1 MTDQKL
7 NVLTITEYN
16 LIATKDPVGSYDRR
30 TRENLYAIILK
41 LSNTRANLSPLEF
54 TVFQKF
60 QSAQFAPLDEK
71 DKKVKFEVFRYLL
84 SARVRR
90 TARITGITLATLV
103 VSILTVYHFFLNAE
117 TQKQVD
123 LAYYAGLSKVG
134 LASQEEIAM
143 VENSLHQ
150 TEATLVKTQKK
161 KEELEIMVARL
172 IANNKVAENF
182 KYIVKHIY
190 NDPRTIYTKSS
201 NTINLEFA
209 DKRIARYKTDPDKW
223 YLLGILETG
232 RLKVY
237 YNNEQIMEIEAI
249 FGRKG
254 EETPLGEYEIKNRL
268 YQPTWYK
275 KEIIKGKAVVRPILF
290 GDPDHEIGHWWLG
303 LKKLGPE
310 VHGSYGIHG
319 VNLSKSNEFFKK
331 NFDWR
336 SGSAGCPNI
345 QEWYL
350 DFLANVL
357 PLGTHV
363 NIVQKDKWVKST

>member
-7 NVLTITEYN
+7 SILTIAEYN
-16 LIATKDPVGSYDRR
+16 LIATKDPIGSYDRR
-30 TRENLYAIILK
+30 TRENLYAIIVK
-41 LSNTRANLSPLEF
+41 LGKSRADLSPLEF

-60 QSAQFAPLDEK
+60 QKAQFSPLDEK
-71 DKKVKFEVFRYLL
+71 DKKVKIEVLRYLL
-84 SARVRR
+84 SSRVRR
-90 TARITGITLATLV
+90 TARTVGITLATAV
-103 VSILTVYHFFLNAE
+103 VCILAVYHLFLSAE
-117 TQKQVD
+117 IQKQVD
-123 LAYYAGLSKVG
+123 LAWYAGLSKLG
-134 LASQEEIAM
+134 LASQEEMSM
-143 VENSLHQ
+143 VQNSLRQ
-150 TEATLVKTQKK
+150 TETTLVETQKK
-161 KEELEIMVARL
+161 KEELEKTVTRL
-172 IANNKVAENF
+172 IANNKVSQNF
-182 KYIVKHIY
+182 KYIVRHIY
-190 NDPRTIYTKSS
+190 NDPRTIYTKKG
-201 NTINLEFA
+201 NIINLKFG
-209 DKRIARYKTDPDKW
+209 KNQIARYDTDPDMW

-237 YNNEQIMEIEAI
+237 YNNEEILEVAAI

-268 YQPTWYK
+268 HKPTWYK
-275 KEIIKGKAVVRPILF
+275 KEIIKGKKVVRAIPF

-303 LKKLGPE
+303 LKKMGPQ

-319 VNLSKSNEFFKK
+319 VNLSKANEFFKK

-357 PLGTHV
+357 PLGTRV
-363 NIVQKDKWVKST
+363 NIVQKDKWTKST

>member
-7 NVLTITEYN
+7 NVLTIAEYN

-30 TRENLYAIILK
+30 TRENLYAIIVK
-41 LSNTRANLSPLEF
+41 LGKSRANLSPLEF

-60 QSAQFAPLDEK
+60 QKAQFSPLDEK
-71 DKKVKFEVFRYLL
+71 DKKVKFEVLRYLL
-84 SARVRR
+84 SSRVRR
-90 TARITGITLATLV
+90 TARTVGITLATAV
-103 VSILTVYHFFLNAE
+103 VCILAVYHLFLSTE

-123 LAYYAGLSKVG
+123 LAWYAGLSKLG
-134 LASQEEIAM
+134 LVSQEEMTM
-143 VENSLHQ
+143 VQNSLRQ
-150 TEATLVKTQKK
+150 TETTLVETQKK
-161 KEELEIMVARL
+161 KEELEKTVTRL
-172 IANNKVAENF
+172 IANNKVAQNF
-182 KYIVKHIY
+182 KYIVRHIY
-190 NDPRTIYTKSS
+190 NDPRTVYTKKG
-201 NTINLEFA
+201 NIINLKFG
-209 DKRIARYKTDPDKW
+209 KNQIARYDTDPDMW
-223 YLLGILETG
+223 YLLGILDTG

-237 YNNEQIMEIEAI
+237 YNNEEILEIAAI

-268 YQPTWYK
+268 HKPTWYK
-275 KEIIKGKAVVRPILF
+275 KEIIKGKKVVRAIPF

-303 LKKLGPE
+303 LKKMGPQ

-319 VNLSKSNEFFKK
+319 VNLSKANEFFKK

-357 PLGTHV
+357 PIGARV
-363 NIVQKDKWVKST
+363 NIVQKDKWVKSS

>member
-30 TRENLYAIILK
+30 TRENLYAIIVK
-41 LSNTRANLSPLEF
+41 LSKSRTNLSPLEF

-60 QSAQFAPLDEK
+60 QKAQFSPLDEK
-71 DKKVKFEVFRYLL
+71 DKKVKIEVLRYLL
-84 SARVRR
+84 SASVRR
-90 TARITGITLATLV
+90 TARTVGISLATAV
-103 VSILTVYHFFLNAE
+103 VCILAVYHLFLSAE

-123 LAYYAGLSKVG
+123 LAWYAGLNKLG
-134 LASQEEIAM
+134 LASQEEMTM
-143 VENSLHQ
+143 VQNNLRQ
-150 TEATLVKTQKK
+150 TETTLVETQKK
-161 KEELEIMVARL
+161 KEELEKIVTRL
-172 IANNKVAENF
+172 IANNKVAQNF
-182 KYIVKHIY
+182 KYIVRHIY
-190 NDPRTIYTKSS
+190 NDPRTIYTKTG
-201 NTINLEFA
+201 NIINLKFG
-209 DKRIARYKTDPDKW
+209 KNQIARYDTDPDMW
-223 YLLGILETG
+223 YLLGILDTG

-237 YNNEQIMEIEAI
+237 YNNEEILEIAAI

-268 YQPTWYK
+268 HKPTWYK
-275 KEIIKGKAVVRPILF
+275 KEIVKGKQVVRAIPF

-303 LKKLGPE
+303 LKKMGPQ

-319 VNLSKSNEFFKK
+319 VNLSKANEFFKK

-357 PLGTHV
+357 PLGARV
-363 NIVQKDKWVKST
+363 NIVQKDKWTKST

>member
-41 LSNTRANLSPLEF
+41 LSDFRANLSPLEF

-60 QSAQFAPLDEK
+60 QGAQFAPLGEK
-71 DKKVKFEVFRYLL
+71 DKKVKFEVLRYLL

-90 TARITGITLATLV
+90 TARIAGITLAILA
-103 VSILTVYHFFLNAE
+103 VSTLTVYHFFLSAE

-123 LAYYAGLSKVG
+123 LAYYAGLSKLG
-134 LASQEEIAM
+134 LASQEEMAM

-161 KEELEIMVARL
+161 KEELEKMVARL

-182 KYIVKHIY
+182 KHIVKHIY
-190 NDPRTIYTKSS
+190 NDPRTIYTKTT
-201 NTINLEFA
+201 NTIDLEFA
-209 DKRIARYKTDPDKW
+209 NKRIARYETDPEMW
-223 YLLGILETG
+223 YLLGILDTG
-232 RLKVY
+232 RLKVFY
-237 YNNEQIMEIEAI
+237 DNEEIMEIEAI

-275 KEIIKGKAVVRPILF
+275 KEIINGKPIVRPIPF
-290 GDPDHEIGHWWLG
+290 GDADHEIGHWWLG

-350 DFLANVL
+350 DFLANIL

>member
-1 MTDQKL
+1 MSDQKL
-7 NVLTITEYN
+7 NILTITEYN

-41 LSNTRANLSPLEF
+41 LSDARSKLSPLEF

-60 QSAQFAPLDEK
+60 QGAQFAPLGEK
-71 DKKVKFEVFRYLL
+71 DKKVKLEVLRYLF
-84 SARVRR
+84 SSRVRR
-90 TARITGITLATLV
+90 TVRITGITLAASV
-103 VSILTVYHFFLNAE
+103 VSILAVYHFFLSTE
-117 TQKQVD
+117 TQKEVD
-123 LAYYAGLSKVG
+123 LAYYAGLSKLG
-134 LASQEEIAM
+134 LASQEEMAM
-143 VENSLHQ
+143 VQNSLLQ
-150 TEATLVKTQKK
+150 TEVTLVQTQKK
-161 KEELEIMVARL
+161 KEELEKMVARL
-172 IANNKVAENF
+172 IANNKVASNF
-182 KYIVKHIY
+182 KSIVKHLY
-190 NDPRTIYTKSS
+190 GDPRTVYTKTA
-201 NTINLEFA
+201 NTISLEFA
-209 DKRIARYKTDPDKW
+209 DKRIARYETDPDMW
-223 YLLGILETG
+223 YLLGILDTG
-232 RLKVY
+232 NLKVFY
-237 YNNEQIMEIEAI
+237 DNEQILEIEAI

-268 YQPTWYK
+268 FQPTWYK
-275 KEIIKGKAVVRPILF
+275 KEIINGKSVVRPIPF

-303 LKKLGPE
+303 LKKLGPQ

-319 VNLSKSNEFFKK
+319 VNISKSNEFFKK

-357 PLGTHV
+357 PLGVHV

>member
-7 NVLTITEYN
+7 NILTITEYN

-30 TRENLYAIILK
+30 TRENLYAIIYK
-41 LSNTRANLSPLEF
+41 LSEARAKLSPLEF

-60 QSAQFAPLDEK
+60 QRAQFAPLGEK
-71 DKKVKFEVFRYLL
+71 DKKVKFEVLRYLL

-90 TARITGITLATLV
+90 TARMTGIILATAV
-103 VSILTVYHFFLNAE
+103 VSILTVYHFFLNVE

-123 LAYYAGLSKVG
+123 LAWYAGLSKVG
-134 LASQEEIAM
+134 LASQEEMAM
-143 VENSLHQ
+143 VQSSLQQ
-150 TEATLVKTQKK
+150 TEVTLVQTQKK
-161 KEELEIMVARL
+161 KEELEKMVARL
-172 IANNKVAENF
+172 IANNKVAANF
-182 KYIVKHIY
+182 KSIVKHIY
-190 NDPRTIYTKSS
+190 GDPRTVYTKTA
-201 NTINLEFA
+201 NTIDLEFA
-209 DKRIARYKTDPDKW
+209 NKRIARYETDPDMW
-223 YLLGILETG
+223 YLLGILDTG
-232 RLKVY
+232 KLKVY
-237 YNNEQIMEIEAI
+237 YDDEEIMEVEAI

-275 KEIIKGKAVVRPILF
+275 KEIINGKKVVRPIPF

-303 LKKLGPE
+303 LKKLGPK

-319 VNLSKSNEFFKK
+319 VNLNKSNEFFKK

-350 DFLANVL
+350 DFLANIL

-363 NIVQKDKWVKST
+363 NIVQKDKWAKST

>member
-1 MTDQKL
+1 MSDQKL
-7 NVLTITEYN
+7 SILTITEYN

-30 TRENLYAIILK
+30 TRENLYAIIFK
-41 LSNTRANLSPLEF
+41 LSEARANLSPLEF

-60 QSAQFAPLDEK
+60 QRAKFAPLGEK
-71 DKKVKFEVFRYLL
+71 DKKVKFEVLRYLL
-84 SARVRR
+84 SSRVRR
-90 TARITGITLATLV
+90 TARMTGIILATGV
-103 VSILTVYHFFLNAE
+103 VSILTVYHLFLSVK

-123 LAYYAGLSKVG
+123 LAYYAGLSKLG
-134 LASQEEIAM
+134 LASQEEMSM
-143 VENSLHQ
+143 VQNNLHQ
-150 TEATLVKTQKK
+150 TEVTLVQTQKK
-161 KEELEIMVARL
+161 KEELEKMVARL
-172 IANNKVAENF
+172 IANNKVASNF
-182 KYIVKHIY
+182 KSIVKHIY
-190 NDPRTIYTKSS
+190 GDPRTVYTKKT
-201 NTINLEFA
+201 NTISLEFA
-209 DKRIARYKTDPDKW
+209 DKRIARYDRDPEMW
-223 YLLGILETG
+223 YLLGILDTG
-232 RLKVY
+232 NLKVFY
-237 YNNEQIMEIEAI
+237 DDEQILEVEAI

-268 YQPTWYK
+268 YKPTWYK
-275 KEIIKGKAVVRPILF
+275 KEYIKGKPVVRAIPF

-303 LKKLGPE
+303 LKKLGPQ

-357 PLGTHV
+357 PIGVHV
-363 NIVQKDKWVKST
+363 NIVQKDKWTKST

>member
-7 NVLTITEYN
+7 NILTITEYN

-30 TRENLYAIILK
+30 TRENLYAIIFK
-41 LSNTRANLSPLEF
+41 LSEARAKLSPLEF

-60 QSAQFAPLDEK
+60 QGAQFAPLGEK
-71 DKKVKFEVFRYLL
+71 DKKVKFEVLRYLL

-90 TARITGITLATLV
+90 TARATGIILATAV
-103 VSILTVYHFFLNAE
+103 VSILTVYHFILGAE

-123 LAYYAGLSKVG
+123 LAWYAGLSKLG

-143 VENSLHQ
+143 VQSSLHQ
-150 TEATLVKTQKK
+150 TEVTLVQTQKK
-161 KEELEIMVARL
+161 KEELEKMVARL
-172 IANNKVAENF
+172 IANNKVAKNF
-182 KYIVKHIY
+182 KSIVKHIY
-190 NDPRTIYTKSS
+190 GDPRTVYTKTAH
-201 NTINLEFA
+201 TIDLEFA
-209 DKRIARYKTDPDKW
+209 KKRIAHYETDPEMW
-223 YLLGILETG
+223 YLLGILDTG
-232 RLKVY
+232 NLKVY
-237 YNNEQIMEIEAI
+237 YDDEEIMEIEAI

-254 EETPLGEYEIKNRL
+254 EETPLGKYEIKNRL

-275 KEIIKGKAVVRPILF
+275 KEIINGKTIVRPIPF

-303 LKKLGPE
+303 LKKLGPQ

-363 NIVQKDKWVKST
+363 NIVQKDKWAKST

>member
-7 NVLTITEYN
+7 NILTITEYN
-16 LIATKDPVGSYDRR
+16 LIATKDPIGSYDRR

-41 LSNTRANLSPLEF
+41 LSDARSHLSPLEF

-60 QSAQFAPLDEK
+60 RNAQFAPLGEK
-71 DKKVKFEVFRYLL
+71 DKKVKIEVLRYLL

-90 TARITGITLATLV
+90 TARMAGITLATAV
-103 VSILTVYHFFLNAE
+103 VSILAVYHLFLSE
-117 TQKQVD
+117 QTQKKVD
-123 LAYYAGLSKVG
+123 LAWYAGLSKLG
-134 LASQEEIAM
+134 LASQEEMAM
-143 VENSLHQ
+143 VQDSLHQ
-150 TEATLVKTQKK
+150 TEVTLEKTQKK
-161 KEELEIMVARL
+161 KEELEKTVARL
-172 IANNKVAENF
+172 IENNKVADNF
-182 KYIVKHIY
+182 KYIVRHIY
-190 NDPRTIYTKSS
+190 NDPRTVYTKT
-201 NTINLEFA
+201 NHTVNLEFA
-209 DKRIARYKTDPDKW
+209 DNRIASYETDPKMW

-232 RLKVY
+232 KLKVY
-237 YNNEQIMEIEAI
+237 YDNDQILEIEAI

-268 YQPTWYK
+268 HKPTWYK
-275 KEIIKGKAVVRPILF
+275 KETVNGKTVVRPIPF

-303 LKKLGPE
+303 IKKLGPQ

-319 VNLSKSNEFFKK
+319 VNISKSNEFFKK

>member
-7 NVLTITEYN
+7 KILTIAEYN

-30 TRENLYAIILK
+30 TRENLYAIIHK
-41 LSNTRANLSPLEF
+41 LSEARNHLSPLEF

-60 QSAQFAPLDEK
+60 KSAQFAPLGEK
-71 DKKVKFEVFRYLL
+71 DKKVKFEVLRYLF
-84 SARVRR
+84 STRVRR
-90 TARITGITLATLV
+90 TARITGITLAAAVLF
-103 VSILTVYHFFLNAE
+103 ILTVYHFFLGVE

-123 LAYYAGLSKVG
+123 LAYYAGLSKLG
-134 LASQEEIAM
+134 LASQQEIAM

-161 KEELEIMVARL
+161 KEELEKMVARL
-172 IANNKVAENF
+172 IANNKVASNF
-182 KYIVKHIY
+182 KSIVKHIY
-190 NDPRTIYTKSS
+190 GDPRTVYTKKAK
-201 NTINLEFA
+201 TISLEFA
-209 DKRIARYKTDPDKW
+209 NKQIARYRTDAEMW
-223 YLLGILETG
+223 YLLGILDTG
-232 RLKVY
+232 KLKVF
-237 YNNEQIMEIEAI
+237 YNNEEILEIEAI

-268 YQPTWYK
+268 YEPTWYK
-275 KEIIKGKAVVRPILF
+275 KEIIKGKPVVRAIPF

-303 LKKLGPE
+303 LKKLGPQ
-310 VHGSYGIHG
+310 VQGSYGIHG
-319 VNLSKSNEFFKK
+319 VNLSKANEFFKK

-350 DFLANVL
+350 DFLANVI

>member
-7 NVLTITEYN
+7 NLLTIAEYN

-30 TRENLYAIILK
+30 TRENLYVIIVK
-41 LSNTRANLSPLEF
+41 LSKSRANLSPLEF

-60 QSAQFAPLDEK
+60 QKAQFSPLDEK
-71 DKKVKFEVFRYLL
+71 DKKVKIEVLRYLL

-90 TARITGITLATLV
+90 TARTVGITLATAV
-103 VSILTVYHFFLNAE
+103 VCILAVYHLFLSTE
-117 TQKQVD
+117 TQKQLD
-123 LAYYAGLSKVG
+123 LAWYAGLSKLG
-134 LASQEEIAM
+134 LVSQEEMTM
-143 VENSLHQ
+143 VQNDLRQ
-150 TEATLVKTQKK
+150 TETTLVETQKK
-161 KEELEIMVARL
+161 KEELEIIVTRL
-172 IANNKVAENF
+172 IANNKVAQNF
-182 KYIVKHIY
+182 KYIVRHIY
-190 NDPRTIYTKSS
+190 NDPRTVYTKKG
-201 NTINLEFA
+201 NIINLKFG
-209 DKRIARYKTDPDKW
+209 KNQIARYDTDPDMW
-223 YLLGILETG
+223 YLLGILDTG

-237 YNNEQIMEIEAI
+237 YNNEEILEIAAI

-268 YQPTWYK
+268 HKPTWYK
-275 KEIIKGKAVVRPILF
+275 KEIIKGKQVVRAIPF

-303 LKKLGPE
+303 LKKMGPQ

-319 VNLSKSNEFFKK
+319 VNLSKANEFFKK

-357 PLGTHV
+357 PLGARV
-363 NIVQKDKWVKST
+363 NIVQKDKWVKSS

>member
-16 LIATKDPVGSYDRR
+16 LIATKDPIGSYDRR
-30 TRENLYAIILK
+30 TRENLYAIIQK
-41 LSNTRANLSPLEF
+41 LSNARANLSPLEF

-60 QSAQFAPLDEK
+60 GRARFSPLGEK
-71 DKKVKFEVFRYLL
+71 DKKVKFEVLRYLL
-84 SARVRR
+84 SAQVRR
-90 TARITGITLATLV
+90 TARIIGIALAAGV
-103 VSILTVYHFFLNAE
+103 VSILTIYHLFLSE
-117 TQKQVD
+117 HTQKQVD
-123 LAYYAGLSKVG
+123 LAWYAGLSKLG
-134 LASQEEIAM
+134 LASQEEMAL
-143 VENSLHQ
+143 VQNSLHQ
-150 TEATLVKTQKK
+150 TEATLEQTQKK
-161 KEELEIMVARL
+161 KEELEKMVTRL
-172 IANNKVAENF
+172 IANNKVSQNF
-182 KYIVKHIY
+182 KYIVRHIY
-190 NDPRTIYTKSS
+190 NDPRTVYTKSG
-201 NTINLEFA
+201 NIINLTFG
-209 DKRIARYKTDPDKW
+209 KNRIARYETDPDMW
-223 YLLGILETG
+223 YLLGILDTS

-237 YNNEQIMEIEAI
+237 YNNEEILEIEAI

-268 YQPTWYK
+268 HKPTWYK
-275 KEIIKGKAVVRPILF
+275 KEIVKGKQIVRAIPF

-303 LKKLGPE
+303 LKKLGPQ

-319 VNLSKSNEFFKK
+319 VNLSKANEFFKK

-357 PLGTHV
+357 PLGAHV